1 MTGQRDTLGWLK
13 EGARAFAFRSPLY
26 NLTLGGRAPA
36 ALSCVPGD
44 PWPGSAAAGTE
55 LLEGRYRFAGEAV
68 TSDDPPWSPAGAGQ
82 AWIAAFNAF
91 DWLRDLRAVGGD
103 AARRHAR
110 MLVTS
115 WLDRNHGWHEDSWAP
130 AVLGTRVANWISLHD
145 FYCSSADDAF
155 RARVFDS
162 LARQARH
169 LYRAIPGT
177 LDGSGLLAALR
188 GMVAAGVALPGC
200 ERNLTAALRLLERE
214 LPRQVLPDGGHAER
228 NPEAHLLALRHLID
242 LRAALRMGRVEIPEA
257 LQHAIDRMTPALRFF
272 RHGDNA
278 LALFNGGREGDTAL
292 IDAVLAQSDARGR
305 PLKSMPHSGYERLLA
320 GRTLVLMDAGRPPPH
335 GLDARAHAGTLSFEM
350 SVGRERI
357 VVNCGAHPGP
367 TGPWRRG
374 LAATAAHST
383 LAVSETNSAEVLEEG
398 GLGRRPR
405 RVGCERVDSEGA
417 CLVEGSHD
425 GYARAFGLTH
435 RRRLYLADNGEDLR
449 GEDMLE
455 GPGGH
460 GFAIRFHLHPAVE
473 VTPTRNGSAVQLR
486 LPSGMAWRLHAS
498 GAQASVS
505 ESIYLGQ
512 GDEARRTSQVVL
524 SGTTRPDRSVVKWA
538 LRREKKQT

>member
-13 EGARAFAFRSPLY
+13 DGARAFAFRSPLY
-26 NLTLGGRAPA
+26 NLTLGGRAPT

-44 PWPGSAAAGTE
+44 PWPGNVAAGAE
-55 LLEGRYRFAGEAV
+55 LLEGRYRFAGETVA
-68 TSDDPPWSPAGAGQ
+68 SDDPPWAPPGAGR
-82 AWIAAFNAF
+82 AWISALNGF

-110 MLVTS
+110 MLITS
-115 WLDRNHGWHEDSWAP
+115 WLDRNHGWHEDSWA
-130 AVLGTRVANWISLHD
+130 ADVLGSRVANWISLHD

-169 LYRAIPGT
+169 LHRVMPGA
-177 LDGSGLLAALR
+177 LEGSAMLSALR
-188 GMVAAGVALPGC
+188 GMIVAGAALPGC
-200 ERNLTAALRLLERE
+200 ERNLAAGLRLLERE
-214 LPRQVLPDGGHAER
+214 LPHQVLPDGGHAER

-242 LRAALRMGRVEIPEA
+242 LRAALRMARVEIPET

-278 LALFNGGREGDTAL
+278 LALFNGGGEAEVAL
-292 IDAVLAQSDARGR
+292 VDAVLAQSDARGR

-320 GRTLVLMDAGRPPPH
+320 GRTLVLMDAGRPPPR
-335 GLDARAHAGTLSFEM
+335 GLDARAHAGTLSFEL
-350 SVGRERI
+350 SAGRERI
-357 VVNCGAHPGP
+357 IVNCGAHPGP

-383 LAVSETNSAEVLEEG
+383 LTVAETNSAEVLEEG
-398 GLGRRPR
+398 GLGRRPQ

-425 GYARAFGLTH
+425 GYVRAFGLTH

-449 GEDMLE
+449 GEDALD

-460 GFAIRFHLHPAVE
+460 DFAIRFHLHPAVE
-473 VTPTRNGSAVQLR
+473 ASLIQNGSTARLL
-486 LPSGMAWRLHAS
+486 LPSGMGWRLHAS
-498 GAQASVS
+498 GAEISIA

-512 GDEARRTSQVVL
+512 GEMRRTSQIIL

-538 LRREKKQT
+538 LRREKKQP